1 VLRNNPMENEYLTV
15 GEFRRWTSGVDS
27 RLTTIDQNIGALNE
41 RTIDKKAAR
50 NHASGWSA
58 GVAGVMIGAFEII
71 KLVLK

>member
-1 VLRNNPMENEYLTV
+1 MEPTYLTV
-15 GEFRRWTSGVDS
+15 DEFRRWITGVDS
-27 RLTTIDQNIGALNE
+27 QLATMNQNIGALNE